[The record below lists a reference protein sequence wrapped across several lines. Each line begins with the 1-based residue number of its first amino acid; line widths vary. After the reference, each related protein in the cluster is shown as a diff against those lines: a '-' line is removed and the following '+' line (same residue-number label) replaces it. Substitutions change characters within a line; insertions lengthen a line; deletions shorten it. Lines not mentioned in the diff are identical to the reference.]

1 MELSDEGKV
10 LDKGP
15 SSLNVEKR
23 KRSLTVSES
32 SEKEPKAPV
41 TNASIVG
48 EDKKDA
54 KVESTDTQL
63 KPLTNLAN
71 KALNI
76 GLVRSRNTRK
86 SDDLSLIQSALR
98 GEQLSYTKLLNRYR
112 DSVYY
117 VILKFVRNSDDAED
131 LTIEAFGKAFH
142 KLDKYSPDF
151 AFSTWLFR
159 IAINNAIDFTRK
171 KRLETYSLDE
181 PLKGDEG
188 ETTAREIKSQEL
200 DPEEQAMKRE
210 RAEMIRLIT
219 SQLKPKYRRL
229 IELRYFEE
237 FSYLEIASE
246 MDVPIGTVKA
256 QLFRAKQL
264 LSNILKN
271 GREKY

>member
-1 MELSDEGKV
+1 MEISDEGKAV
-10 LDKGP
+10 NTEAR
-15 SSLNVEKR
+15 SLNVEKR
-23 KRSLTVSES
+23 IRKVEVTEDVNKEAKAS
-32 SEKEPKAPV
+32 SSKAP
-41 TNASIVG
+41 AVG
-48 EDKKDA
+48 EDSKDA
-54 KVESTDTQL
+54 KESDKEKQL
-63 KPLTNLAN
+63 APLTNLAN
-71 KALNI
+71 KSLNI

-98 GEQLSYTKLLNRYR
+98 GEQRAYTKLLNRYR

-142 KLDKYSPDF
+142 KLSKYSPDF

-188 ETTAREIKSQEL
+188 ETTAREIMSEEM

-229 IELRYFEE
+229 IELRYFSE
-237 FSYLEIASE
+237 FSYLEIADE

-271 GREKY
+271 GRELY